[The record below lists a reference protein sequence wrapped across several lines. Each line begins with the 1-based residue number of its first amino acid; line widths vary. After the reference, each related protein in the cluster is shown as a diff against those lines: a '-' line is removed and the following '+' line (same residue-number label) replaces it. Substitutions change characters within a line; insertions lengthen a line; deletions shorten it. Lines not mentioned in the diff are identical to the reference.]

1 MRDLS
6 KMLSVIETVTI
17 KAQLAM
23 QQQILYLSMLFAF
36 FDSSTQSYYV
46 TMLTGAI
53 NTVFCYQRSSFNE
66 L

>member
-23 QQQILYLSMLFAF
+23 QQQILYLSMLSAF
-36 FDSSTQSYYV
+36 FE
-46 TMLTGAI
+46 
-53 NTVFCYQRSSFNE
+53 RFNSI
-66 L
+66 LSCHNADWCD